1 MSAPAPVLGQPGT
14 AAQAL
19 FPAGFNAL
27 KAFIYPFI
35 NNTNLAAASG
45 DSTYGM
51 NASSYLP
58 PHAQDGSAQP
68 AVPAGG
74 APGGNPHL
82 WDVMFTV
89 TATVTNTG
97 PIAGDEVAQ
106 LYISLGGPNDPK
118 VVLRNFDRIHIAS
131 GQSAT
136 FSAQI
141 TRRDISNWDP
151 AAQNWYIS
159 TYPKT
164 VYVGNS
170 SRNLP
175 LSVAIPLNNISGDVG
190 GDVAT
195 ATYSSEAAAA
205 SSIEMA
211 AGTSGVPSVPAVTV
225 TGVATA
231 TTTAAPAGGAPSG
244 ASSAASSGAPSA
256 ASSGAP
262 SAAPS
267 AASSGA
273 PGWGYHSA
281 PGGGWSSGGGGS
293 GGW

>member
-1 MSAPAPVLGQPGT
+1 MSQPAPVLGQPGT

-118 VVLRNFDRIHIAS
+118 VVLREFDRIHIAS

-136 FSAQI
+136 FRAQI

-151 AAQNWYIS
+151 VAQNWYIS

-175 LSVAIPLNNISGDVG
+175 LSVAIPLNNINGDVG

-205 SSIEMA
+205 SSFDMA
-211 AGTSGVPSVPAVTV
+211 AGTSGVVTV
-225 TGVATA
+225 TQVVTATA
-231 TTTAAPAGGAPSG
+231 TTAAAPAGGPTG
-244 ASSAASSGAPSA
+244 
-256 ASSGAP
+256 
-262 SAAPS
+262 
-267 AASSGA
+267 GA
-273 PGWGYHSA
+273 PGWGNYHSA
-281 PGGGWSSGGGGS
+281 PGGGWSSGGS